1 MIIGITG
8 LKFSGKTT
16 ATEKLAKM
24 LNCDIRSFATK
35 LKEMICLFTGCSMGD
50 LENYSF
56 KENEVVPEYLWPY
69 CSNDKHTYRSL
80 LQGFGDMMREKNPN
94 IFIDSVLFD
103 NPTNVVISDCRFLN
117 EAKAIKDRGGI
128 IVRVVRDNVEQ
139 DYHKSETEIKEIE
152 PDYIVYNNR
161 SIKDLHDSLAQLVEM
176 WEAFNLK

>member
-16 ATEKLAKM
+16 ATDKLAKM
-24 LNCDIRSFATK
+24 LSYDVRSFATK
-35 LKEMICLFTGCSMGD
+35 LKEMICLFTGCSMED
-50 LENYSF
+50 LDSYSF
-56 KENEVVPEYLWPY
+56 KENEIVPEYLWPY

-80 LQGFGDMMREKNPN
+80 LQGFGDMMRDKNPN
-94 IFIDSVLFD
+94 IFIDSVLYD
-103 NPTNVVISDCRFLN
+103 NPTNLIISDCRFLN

-161 SIKDLHDSLAQLVEM
+161 SLKHLHDSLAQLVEM
-176 WEAFNLK
+176 WKAFNLQ